1 MISRNSP
8 GALSH
13 CAGVYVAMQFLFQ
26 LLFRNTLLFW
36 LVCQTCASSI
46 NIKTLA
52 SETARVVGNAFLDN
66 ELTFINWEGG
76 FQYGPAI
83 VVDGLYEALE
93 IVDQNTNQM
102 WKKSLSKILNRYY
115 RDDNNIT
122 IPCKQV
128 CPYGKCL
135 LFRRCAF
142 DILHTPMPL
151 SDAIF
156 RNVGDLMNLF
166 PIGYLRRYSLNAGLD
181 PIDLEMAKA
190 AVEKYVL
197 TFPLRTFDGTFARRG
212 GFSVNQGTPEE
223 QGDNAP
229 FLWADDQYMGLTLI
243 ARLSTL
249 ETPSISQEERL
260 KLVDFITEMQLR
272 FARHIYDHENDGL
285 IYHGTYLNETT
296 KIFSCCKWG
305 RANGWGAMS
314 HMEVLKS
321 LEQFPNHPNR
331 EKVLESFRTFIDSML
346 QFQDE
351 KSGRWHQVVNETS
364 TYLETSVTAMMVT
377 ALATGVQLKWLVNH
391 DYSKYNYTDVTLRA
405 WEGLISQISENGT
418 VYNVCMGTGIQD
430 NFTQYNQ
437 RGTDYW
443 QSSPGGVGVVLRAAV
458 AVQRLLQSMQRG

>member
-1 MISRNSP
+1 
-8 GALSH
+8 
-13 CAGVYVAMQFLFQ
+13 MQFLFQ
-26 LLFRNTLLFW
+26 RSFRTILLLW
-36 LVCQTCASSI
+36 LVCQTCTAHV
-46 NIKTLA
+46 NIETEA
-52 SETARVVGNAFLDN
+52 SEIARAVGNAFLDN

-93 IVDQNTNQM
+93 IVDQSTKSNWQ
-102 WKKSLSKILNRYY
+102 KSLSKILSRYY
-115 RDDNNIT
+115 QDDNNFT

-142 DILHTPMPL
+142 DILHTTMPL
-151 SDAIF
+151 NDAIF

-166 PIGYLRRYSLNAGLD
+166 PIGYLRRYSLNSKLY
-181 PIDLEMAKA
+181 PLDLEMAKT

-223 QGDNAP
+223 QMDNAP

-243 ARLSTL
+243 ARYSTL
-249 ETPSISQEERL
+249 KTLTISQEERL

-272 FARHIYDHENDGL
+272 FANHISDHENDGL

-314 HMEVLKS
+314 HIEVLKS
-321 LEQFPNHPNR
+321 LEQFPNIQI
-331 EKVLESFRTFIDSML
+331 EKKYWS
-346 QFQDE
+346 
-351 KSGRWHQVVNETS
+351 N
-364 TYLETSVTAMMVT
+364 
-377 ALATGVQLKWLVNH
+377 LKRL
-391 DYSKYNYTDVTLRA
+391 
-405 WEGLISQISENGT
+405 LIL
-418 VYNVCMGTGIQD
+418 CF
-430 NFTQYNQ
+430 NFKMKKV
-437 RGTDYW
+437 
-443 QSSPGGVGVVLRAAV
+443 GVGIKSLMKRLHILRHPS
-458 AVQRLLQSMQRG
+458 LQ

>member
-1 MISRNSP
+1 M
-8 GALSH
+8 
-13 CAGVYVAMQFLFQ
+13 
-26 LLFRNTLLFW
+26 
-36 LVCQTCASSI
+36 CQTCTAHV
-46 NIKTLA
+46 NIETEA
-52 SETARVVGNAFLDN
+52 SEIARAVGNAFLDN

-93 IVDQNTNQM
+93 IVDQSTKSNWQ
-102 WKKSLSKILNRYY
+102 KSLSKILSRYY
-115 RDDNNIT
+115 RDDNNVT

-135 LFRRCAF
+135 RFRRCAF
-142 DILHTPMPL
+142 DILHTTMPL
-151 SDAIF
+151 NDAIF

-166 PIGYLRRYSLNAGLD
+166 PIGYLRRYSLNSKLY
-181 PIDLEMAKA
+181 PLDLEMAKT

-223 QGDNAP
+223 QMDNAP

-249 ETPSISQEERL
+249 DTLSISQEERL

-272 FARHIYDHENDGL
+272 FSRHIYDHENDGL

-314 HMEVLKS
+314 HIEVLKS
-321 LEQFPNHPNR
+321 LEQFPKHPNR
-331 EKVLESFRTFIDSML
+331 EKILASFQTFIDSML
-346 QFQDE
+346 QFQDK

-377 ALATGVQLKWLVNH
+377 ALATGLRFNWLPNNG
-391 DYSKYNYTDVTLRA
+391 DSKYNYTELTLRA
-405 WEGLISQISENGT
+405 WEGLTSQISANGT

-430 NFTQYNQ
+430 NFTQYDQ

-458 AVQRLLQSMQRG
+458 ALKSMLRKM